1 MSVLKPAHKNRG
13 KLLLPGRVFLRK
25 IGLVVRLD
33 NLRSRRVRIGIND
46 LYSTSA
52 IQRVEIGSVPV
63 LIILLQSEDRI
74 EDCPLL
80 LTDGGTSDGVR
91 VYLQMLDNINIGT
104 VSKVKVLDTETREGI
119 WDTPVAN
126 AGFQNLFRLRGMIWC
141 WSMAHASPPLTRS
154 RARFD
159 GRLPVRTRRI

>member
-1 MSVLKPAHKNRG
+1 MSILKPAHKNRG

-63 LIILLQSEDRI
+63 LIILLQPEDRI
-74 EDCPLL
+74 EDCPLM
-80 LTDGGTSDGVR
+80 LTDGRTLDSVR
-91 VYLQMLDNINIGT
+91 VYLQMLD
-104 VSKVKVLDTETREGI
+104 TETGEGI

-126 AGFQNLFRLRGMIWC
+126 AGFQNLFRLRGMIWY

>member
-1 MSVLKPAHKNRG
+1 M
-13 KLLLPGRVFLRK
+13 
-25 IGLVVRLD
+25 
-33 NLRSRRVRIGIND
+33 
-46 LYSTSA
+46 
-52 IQRVEIGSVPV
+52 
-63 LIILLQSEDRI
+63 LI
-74 EDCPLL
+74 
-80 LTDGGTSDGVR
+80 DGGTLDGVR

-126 AGFQNLFRLRGMIWC
+126 AGFQNLFRLRGMIWY